1 MLNIHEFC
9 ELVMQNVPLPLVT
22 SLPFHSIKCLELHL
36 NSALIS
42 KIW

>member
-1 MLNIHEFC
+1 MLNNHEFF
-9 ELVMQNVPLPLVT
+9 ELVMQNVLLPLVT

-36 NSALIS
+36 NNALIS